1 MSDDEAQI
9 QSEEEVTE
17 TPKKG
22 RGRPKKPETPASGEA
37 AEEDSFPLH
46 HTGGR
51 DEQEEVLHFPERIS
65 LPIVV
70 PPTLTPTPTA
80 AQEQEPPSE
89 CEFKVPPLPPLS
101 TGSPSSDLF
110 ADTVTFHGRPE
121 QGCFLDHNSEF
132 QPSQNYQFAASDF
145 DFLLSKGGG
154 NEQEVETPRDSLLLR
169 FDPLLKVAPLVN
181 SGRLSVTR
189 EEEQEEEQQHFDE
202 QELVSVEGGI
212 EISNNPPPV
221 IIETAP
227 AAEDG
232 VGESPD
238 DDHHH
243 QEQLQPQQQQQHQFC
258 VGEGGGVLLTGLET
272 SGFIAAA
279 VVVSPTSTTFCAST
293 TMDIDEEAKN
303 LQPHCADDE
312 EADEKMSVDN
322 TMILDGES
330 STAERNTSYME
341 PDQDFNGTGVS
352 SASSNSNSELL
363 ADKRSKN
370 ESLKIEELQ
379 KKLSE
384 AELREEALLKRITDK
399 DKAISKMSGVVEAY
413 ERTIADLITQKE
425 QTTQSYEKTCEA
437 LKTDSD
443 INAQHLESLEKTF
456 SDLHAK
462 YERMKVMTAE
472 YKEREEELV
481 NERNRC
487 EESLRMQEKRYENMK
502 SHAMTQLEIANNK
515 LSELVRNHAQEVTKL
530 KALLKK
536 EEIYRAS
543 VNEQLSQKTRENEE
557 LVKICEELI
566 NGGAN

>member
-1 MSDDEAQI
+1 MC
-9 QSEEEVTE
+9 
-17 TPKKG
+17 
-22 RGRPKKPETPASGEA
+22 
-37 AEEDSFPLH
+37 
-46 HTGGR
+46 
-51 DEQEEVLHFPERIS
+51 
-65 LPIVV
+65 VV
-70 PPTLTPTPTA
+70 
-80 AQEQEPPSE
+80 
-89 CEFKVPPLPPLS
+89 
-101 TGSPSSDLF
+101 
-110 ADTVTFHGRPE
+110 
-121 QGCFLDHNSEF
+121 
-132 QPSQNYQFAASDF
+132 
-145 DFLLSKGGG
+145 
-154 NEQEVETPRDSLLLR
+154 
-169 FDPLLKVAPLVN
+169 
-181 SGRLSVTR
+181 
-189 EEEQEEEQQHFDE
+189 
-202 QELVSVEGGI
+202 GGI
-212 EISNNPPPV
+212 EISNSPPV

-238 DDHHH
+238 HHH
-243 QEQLQPQQQQQHQFC
+243 HHHTEEHQQPQPQQQQHQHQFG
-258 VGEGGGVLLTGLET
+258 VGEGGVLLTGLET
-272 SGFIAAA
+272 SGIIAAA
-279 VVVSPTSTTFCAST
+279 VVVAPTSTTFCAST
-293 TMDIDEEAKN
+293 TMNIDEEANN

-330 STAERNTSYME
+330 STAERNMSYME

-352 SASSNSNSELL
+352 SNSGLL
-363 ADKRSKN
+363 ADKKSKN

-437 LKTDSD
+437 LKADSD